1 MMHGARGI
9 TEEWGMENEEWG
21 MENSKFLRLS

>member
-21 MENSKFLRLS
+21 MGNSKFLRLS